1 MTNRLSVT
9 RPAFIG
15 WTRDDRGNIQRYNVK
30 SYCNAIT
37 TFSGGG
43 IGKDKDTGMYLTTPY
58 VLLEYE

>member
-37 TFSGGG
+37 TFSGGVSVR
-43 IGKDKDTGMYLTTPY
+43 IKTQ
-58 VLLEYE
+58 ECI

>member
-43 IGKDKDTGMYLTTPY
+43 VSVRIKTQ
-58 VLLEYE
+58 ECI